1 MERDKIN
8 KIQRELNLGATGR
21 YPHGKRYNQY
31 DEGELKSAI
40 IKDGNNIFIIFGK
53 PVEWLALT
61 KSSARD
67 LGMRLIVIADKLP
80 E

>member
-1 MERDKIN
+1 MDRAEIN

-21 YPHGKRYNQY
+21 YPHGKPYNPS
-31 DEGELKSAI
+31 DEGELKSVI
-40 IKDGNNIFIIFGK
+40 IKDGNGVFIIFGK

-67 LGMRLIVIADKLP
+67 LGTRLIAIADTLS